1 MNMATNDTTDTIVGD
16 ILLAVAAQA
25 AVLAKQA
32 KKSATDLYANAEA
45 DAIKALTAAGVATIQ
60 LADGTKV
67 TIKGGLDGEYTRKV
81 DVDALADIIP
91 ATVLDKVTKRV
102 IDLTALDAAVTAGL
116 ISNDTVIKVTEYAR
130 NKASLRITTPLVP
143 QK

>member
-45 DAIKALTAAGVATIQ
+45 DAIKALTAAGIATIQ

-67 TIKGGLDGEYTRKV
+67 TLKGGLDGEYQRNI
-81 DVDALADIIP
+81 DVDALADTIP
-91 ATVLDKVTKRV
+91 ATVLDKVTKRTV
-102 IDLTALDAAVTAGL
+102 DLAAFDAAVTTGL
-116 ISNDTVIKVTEYAR
+116 ITDEVATKVTTTTRKKTA
-130 NKASLRITTPLVP
+130 LVITTPLVP

>member
-67 TIKGGLDGEYTRKV
+67 TLKGGLDGEYQRNI
-81 DVDALADIIP
+81 DVDALADTIP
-91 ATVLDKVTKRV
+91 ATVLDKVTKRTV
-102 IDLTALDAAVTAGL
+102 DLAAFDAAVTTGL
-116 ISNDTVIKVTEYAR
+116 ITDEVATKVTTTTRKKTA
-130 NKASLRITTPLVP
+130 LVITTPLVP

>member
-1 MNMATNDTTDTIVGD
+1 MNMATNDTSDTIVGD

-67 TIKGGLDGEYTRKV
+67 TLKGGLDGEYQRNI
-81 DVDALADIIP
+81 DVDALADTIP
-91 ATVLDKVTKRV
+91 ATVLDKVTKRTV
-102 IDLTALDAAVTAGL
+102 DLAAFDAAVTTGL
-116 ISNDTVIKVTEYAR
+116 ITDEVATKVTTTTRKKTA
-130 NKASLRITTPLVP
+130 LVITTPLVP